1 MKSAASTRSSWG
13 GGGRTTSSS
22 TAASRGVSGVTR
34 TSPSCTCGTPSSRA
48 RTIRRIGKRRGSAS
62 SRSSAAIARCVSRPC
77 AGASSRRRLPPRR
90 NEGRCGRTAA
100 ALRSPGRGRLRR
112 QAGDGARAAHFPQ
125 GHHVVSVPGPTL
137 LSLTFDDGLDSHLD
151 IVGPALERA
160 GLRATFYVQLAA
172 PPLQRRWKE
181 WQELA
186 ARGHEL
192 GNHSMLHP
200 AEGRRG
206 WVTAANRIEDY
217 SLERMET
224 ELALTNSVL
233 SMIDGQ
239 AVRSYAYPCSID
251 VLGREGW
258 PRRLFTERGLD
269 RRRWGRL
276 ILPLLHP
283 RSEPLPSAGAVGRRP

>member
-1 MKSAASTRSSWG
+1 
-13 GGGRTTSSS
+13 
-22 TAASRGVSGVTR
+22 VT
-34 TSPSCTCGTPSSRA
+34 
-48 RTIRRIGKRRGSAS
+48 
-62 SRSSAAIARCVSRPC
+62 
-77 AGASSRRRLPPRR
+77 
-90 NEGRCGRTAA
+90 
-100 ALRSPGRGRLRR
+100 
-112 QAGDGARAAHFPQ
+112 
-125 GHHVVSVPGPTL
+125 VPGPTL

-276 ILPLLHP
+276 ILPLLP
-283 RSEPLPSAGAVGRRP
+283 RWGSTRRDYTPVVERLFFCARGGTPHTPGLNRYHLQALSADGLEPSGHGALLDDAAQRRWALLLWHGIDGDHGLSSTRQAFVVLLERIAADRRFLVKPVLDAARHFWR